1 MPQMIRDLMAKDV
14 ITLEAGATVR
24 EAARLMR
31 DKDTGSI
38 IVTRSEQLKGILT
51 DRDIAVRAVA
61 EGRDP
66 DEVTVGEISTDSVA
80 TVPPDATVDDAINIL
95 REKKVRRV
103 PVVDGGVG
111 RHGGHAV
118 RRDLADRHLI
128 LERDE
133 NSALAEISAAAPNN

>member
-14 ITLEAGATVR
+14 ITLEADATVR

-31 DKDTGSI
+31 DKDTGSV
-38 IVTRSEQLKGILT
+38 IVTRSGQLKGILT

-80 TVPPDATVDDAINIL
+80 SVPPDATVDDAINVL

-103 PVVDGGVG
+103 PVVDGDKPVG
-111 RHGGHAV
+111 IISIG
-118 RRDLADRHLI
+118 DLA

>member
-1 MPQMIRDLMAKDV
+1 MIRDLMAKDV

-103 PVVDGGVG
+103 PVVDGDKPVG
-111 RHGGHAV
+111 IISIG
-118 RRDLADRHLI
+118 DLA